1 VALLILLALGFS
13 ATAGSAP
20 AITPASAGSAT
31 PSAVPVARPAAV
43 AAPAPAPVST
53 PPPASSPPR
62 DVRPTLPFKAPPGTR
77 WIDGRYR
84 VGSGLAEA
92 TRFVERQLDR
102 AGIAFARRGP
112 YRVRGVE
119 VTRFLSED
127 PSTSWLAIHLVRKE
141 GRTFLDL
148 IPRTSEGTP

>member
-1 VALLILLALGFS
+1 VGVVALLILLALALP
-13 ATAGSAP
+13 ATAAGAP
-20 AITPASAGSAT
+20 AIAPTS
-31 PSAVPVARPAAV
+31 
-43 AAPAPAPVST
+43 AAPATAL
-53 PPPASSPPR
+53 
-62 DVRPTLPFKAPPGTR
+62 RPTLPIKAPPGTR
-77 WIDGRYR
+77 WIEGRYR
-84 VGSGLAEA
+84 VGLGLAEA
-92 TRFVERQLDR
+92 TRFVERQLER